1 MATSREKFQLV
12 FEAKETASKK
22 IRALNK
28 ELAAL
33 GGKKM
38 LKAQRSIRRLQTG
51 IKQLGGQAKKGSV
64 LFSRFT
70 SGIAAG
76 NIIANAVTA
85 SINKLSQAIGF
96 LGKSVMV
103 AANVEELSAVLNLVG
118 QKAGYTSG
126 QIDSYVMALRKSGIA
141 QKEANQSL
149 MRAVQGNIRLS
160 DAVKL
165 GRIAQDAATIG
176 QVNSSD
182 AFATLIDA
190 VVKGRVVLLKSLG
203 IQGTFQ
209 RSYKNLAS
217 TLGKT
222 QVELTEAEKLQAR
235 LNLVFE
241 GGEVIAG
248 SYATAM
254 GFASKQIRSMDR
266 LIQDLQVTVGQYF
279 TPALSVLVL
288 ELSSFIKEMN
298 KAFTGET
305 EEGARRLAADIGQF
319 TAAMVFAGKAAVN
332 FGQVVWN
339 VISMA
344 VIAPVE
350 SAVTAV
356 RAFATAL
363 QDPFNLDAWIAAGN
377 VMTGIFDGFVVDWN
391 DIKGHIKDTETAV
404 ISYAISIATLEVG
417 AKRVVETMRIAIP
430 AAAAEDD
437 AALEESVTVFSNTTL
452 AKVNYMS
459 MGVRSASKR
468 MSSMIGEFTNSAID
482 SLVDGRQ
489 SVGEVFKG
497 MAQDFMKF
505 FIKTALYSLVSSFI
519 PGLGSILGSMFDTPV
534 NDRMAAAQGGDFMK
548 WFTRGALAEAQG
560 GSIMATGIAHSSN
573 RIIPVASSS
582 GGSGGAVVMH
592 INISG
597 NVLSDDFIE
606 KTIEPKLR
614 QLSNDGKSLLSLRQ
628 EHNTGERDVL
638 ID

>member
-1 MATSREKFQLV
+1 MATSKEKFQLV
-12 FEAKETASKK
+12 FEAQETASKK
-22 IRALNK
+22 IKILNK

-33 GGKKM
+33 GGPKM
-38 LKAQRSIRRLQTG
+38 LKSQREIKKLQKG
-51 IKQLGGQAKKGSV
+51 INQLGGQTKKSSI

-85 SINKLSQAIGF
+85 SINKLSQAVGF
-96 LGKSVMV
+96 LGKSIMV
-103 AANVEELSAVLNLVG
+103 AASVEELGAILNIIG
-118 QKAGYTSG
+118 QKAGYTSK
-126 QIDSYVMALRKSGIA
+126 QIDGYVMALRKSGIA

-149 MRAVQGNIRLS
+149 MRAVQGNIKMT
-160 DAVKL
+160 DAVRL

-182 AFATLIDA
+182 AFGTLIDA

-209 RSYKNLAS
+209 RSYKNLAT

-222 QVELTEAEKLQAR
+222 QTELTETERLQAR
-235 LNLVFE
+235 LNLVFK

-248 SYATAM
+248 AYETAM

-288 ELSSFIKEMN
+288 EVSSFIKEMN
-298 KAFTGET
+298 KAFTGDT
-305 EEGARRLAADIGQF
+305 EEGAKRLAASIGQF
-319 TAAMVFAGKAAVN
+319 TAAMVFAGKTTFN
-332 FGQVVWN
+332 FGQIVWN

-356 RAFATAL
+356 KAFITAL
-363 QDPFNLDAWIAAGN
+363 SDPFNLDAWAAAGN

-391 DIKGHIKDTETAV
+391 DIKGHVEDVETAT
-404 ISYAISIATLEVG
+404 INYAISVGVLEAGV
-417 AKRVVETMRIAIP
+417 KEVIERMRVDIP
-430 AAAAEDD
+430 AAAAEED
-437 AALEESVTVFSNTTL
+437 AALEESINVFSSSTL

-459 MGVRSASKR
+459 MGVHNVSRR
-468 MSSMIGEFTNSAID
+468 MSSMVGEFTNSAID

-489 SVGEVFKG
+489 SMGEIFKG

-505 FIKTALYSLVSSFI
+505 FIKSALKSVLMSFI
-519 PGLGSILGSMFDTPV
+519 PGLSSILGVMFDTPV
-534 NDRMAAAQGGDFMK
+534 NDRMAAEQGGDFMK

-560 GSIMATGIAHSSN
+560 GSIMATGIAHSAN
-573 RIIPVASSS
+573 RIVPVASS
-582 GGSGGAVVMH
+582 GGGGGGAVVIH
-592 INISG
+592 VNISG

-606 KTIEPKLR
+606 GTIEPKLR

-638 ID
+638 VD